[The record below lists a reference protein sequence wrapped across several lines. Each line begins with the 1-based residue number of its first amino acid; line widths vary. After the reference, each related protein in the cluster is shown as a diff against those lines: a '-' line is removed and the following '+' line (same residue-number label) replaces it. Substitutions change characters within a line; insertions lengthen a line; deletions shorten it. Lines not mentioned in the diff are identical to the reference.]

1 MKRKM
6 ENQKPSKEEKPVQIN
21 FIQQLPKEEP
31 VNQDIEP
38 EIVPEPAKVEEVIQ
52 PEQQVKPTRNNV
64 TVIDRLF
71 PF

>member
-1 MKRKM
+1 M